1 MAYIFAHFSVY
12 AFASSVGLERAVA
25 RHIRKVCIRKNAFT
39 SLDIMLS
46 PPFLSGLKRH
56 LRLVN
61 GWLLVQ
67 ICSERKVL
75 LICD

>member
-12 AFASSVGLERAVA
+12 AFASFVGLERAVA

-56 LRLVN
+56 LRLF
-61 GWLLVQ
+61 G
-67 ICSERKVL
+67 S
-75 LICD
+75 